1 MLVFGQRIRSFHPS
15 VGFVRGVGVFAQNVL
30 DQRRVLLEYPGVI
43 KIHGTA
49 NGVQHFIVVQGSQ
62 LSIVVFQ
69 QIFQHGVIVH
79 GRRRRTAQETRVFV
93 IKPFQQRIIIHAVL
107 RRGFERV

>member
-49 NGVQHFIVVQGSQ
+49 NGVQHFIG
-62 LSIVVFQ
+62 
-69 QIFQHGVIVH
+69 
-79 GRRRRTAQETRVFV
+79 
-93 IKPFQQRIIIHAVL
+93 
-107 RRGFERV
+107 